1 MSKLIVCL
9 KTELDNVER
18 RCVTKGKLR
27 SYQLT
32 YRFIPGKHKEA
43 FQLIKTLQ
51 ADLITKYKLS
61 DITPLIR
68 NRLNALRECCR
79 PRADDIKELRE
90 LLDDVL
96 KLTPGV
102 TVIESPDVL
111 LREAVALLEDLMIC
125 TDASNQKKITTL
137 VNRSNIYLS
146 TLTSI

>member
-18 RCVTKGKLR
+18 RCNVKGKLR
-27 SYQLT
+27 IYKLNYHFKQ
-32 YRFIPGKHKEA
+32 GKEKAA
-43 FQLIKTLQ
+43 FNLIKLLQ
-51 ADLITKYKLS
+51 ADLVTKYKLS
-61 DITPLIR
+61 DVTPVIR

-102 TVIESPDVL
+102 TVVESPDVL
-111 LREAVALLEDLMIC
+111 LREATALLEDLKIC

>member
-18 RCVTKGKLR
+18 RCVKKGKLMN
-27 SYQLT
+27 YQLT
-32 YRFIPGKHKEA
+32 YRFTPGNHKEA
-43 FQLIKTLQ
+43 FHLIKTLQ
-51 ADLITKYKLS
+51 TDLIDKYKLS

-68 NRLNALRECCR
+68 NRLNALREYCR
-79 PRADDIKELRE
+79 PRTDDIKELRE

-102 TVIESPDVL
+102 TVVESPDAL

-125 TDASNQKKITTL
+125 TDASNQKKITEL

-146 TLTSI
+146 TLQN